1 MLKTAG
7 HVKKH
12 YKPVCLIFEAFK
24 DRAEGATLE
33 NYIKEVEK
41 HAGNI
46 QDEDARM
53 SFKGDMLEV
62 LAEIF
67 FKAFENNPAVGL
79 RDYTPIPLDEDYG
92 VDGKGV
98 NANGAG
104 CAVQIKYRS
113 NPFDLVTYAE
123 IARTYTSANVQ
134 LALDLKGNDR
144 IYVFTTAL
152 DANIQCH
159 TVFKGMVRVLGKE
172 AISREIN
179 NNQNFW
185 LFAFDE
191 IKETLIG

>member
-12 YKPVCLIFEAFK
+12 YKAACSIFEAFK
-24 DRAEGATLE
+24 DGATLE
-33 NYIKEVEK
+33 GYVKEVEK
-41 HAGNI
+41 FAAEI
-46 QDEDARM
+46 QDEDPRM
-53 SFKGDMLEV
+53 SFKGDMLEI

-67 FKAFENNPAVGL
+67 FKTFENNPAIGL

-92 VDGKGV
+92 VDGRGV
-98 NANGAG
+98 NANGVG

-113 NPFDLVTYAE
+113 NPFNLVTYAE

-134 LALDLKGNDR
+134 LGLELKGSDR

-159 TVFKGMVRVLGKE
+159 TVFKNMVRVIGKE

-185 LFAFDE
+185 LFAFNE
-191 IKETLIG
+191 IKETLMN